1 MAYGVSTEFPNL
13 HGGYPDVCELLY
25 LYKKLTE
32 EYDELLK
39 TIKDTQQELND
50 YMANVNSL
58 IPGWISAEMAK
69 YVEQLDQLK
78 ADVANQLKNNQNAV
92 EAFLAEYNEKVST
105 QLANNLAA
113 TVARIN
119 QNEQWVISQLQASQQ
134 HTEELIRRFTETYT
148 QAFKAQNNYVAQQLA
163 NWTEKNEELFSQI
176 TANDKLQFQMIDSL
190 DKQLK
195 LLEGQVNQNVEN
207 IQKMIEDYNTV
218 MRLWYYAHRYED
230 KKWLSD
236 EIEKMRKE
244 IANIPESKLPIFNY
258 LRNKQTGINQWIDDM
273 YLLVLPI
280 GGYSA
285 IEWARATWL
294 TAEEFN
300 ASNISA
306 IEFWVDAKRK
316 LDDDRWKYYT
326 FSPISGEF
334 VWIGRALQ
342 EVANALN
349 PDAVKAENYDDYKVS
364 AGTYDGKNV
373 TANEYRK
380 GRY

>member
-25 LYKKLTE
+25 LYKKLNE
-32 EYDELLK
+32 EYAELLK

-69 YVEQLDQLK
+69 YVEQLNQLK
-78 ADVANQLKNNQNAV
+78 ADVANQLKNNQNAI

-105 QLANNLAA
+105 QLANNLSA
-113 TVARIN
+113 TIARIN

-148 QAFKAQNNYVAQQLA
+148 QAFKAQNDYVAQQLA

-195 LLEGQVNQNVEN
+195 LLETQVNQNVEN
-207 IQKMIEDYNTV
+207 VQKMIEDYNTV

-244 IANIPESKLPIFNY
+244 IADIPESKLPIFNY
-258 LRNKQTGINQWIDDM
+258 LRNKQTGVNQWVDDM
-273 YLLVLPI
+273 YMLVLPI

-300 ASNISA
+300 TSNISA

-349 PDAVKAENYDDYKVS
+349 PDAVKAENYDDYKVK
-364 AGTYDGKNV
+364 AETYDGKNV
-373 TANEYRK
+373 TANEYRN